1 MIKGFQ
7 VIVGI
12 KGGESDHFAATAGHA
27 IHPFNGGSINAP
39 QGLVQNDT
47 SKNFNPRYGLH
58 DQSRAV
64 GILVIWFLSTN
75 PRMPRLRADLATL
88 ISVRL
93 RPKTSGA
100 ECTWKSM
107 APAMGFWVGGGG
119 GKREHGDPGGN
130 RKKIRWNGFCY
141 SSFPAG

>member
-64 GILVIWFLSTN
+64 GDTGDMVLEYQS
-75 PRMPRLRADLATL
+75 AHATA
-88 ISVRL
+88 
-93 RPKTSGA
+93 KG
-100 ECTWKSM
+100 
-107 APAMGFWVGGGG
+107 
-119 GKREHGDPGGN
+119 
-130 RKKIRWNGFCY
+130 
-141 SSFPAG
+141 